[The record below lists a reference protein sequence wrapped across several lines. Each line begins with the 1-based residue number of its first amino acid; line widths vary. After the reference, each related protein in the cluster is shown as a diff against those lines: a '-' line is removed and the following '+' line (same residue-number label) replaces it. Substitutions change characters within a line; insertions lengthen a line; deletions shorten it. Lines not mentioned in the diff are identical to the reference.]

1 MRPRAKPGTTR
12 RRWGAIP
19 SIELAL
25 TFRRRRNLLIL
36 AVLALLPVLVGVTI
50 RVAGI
55 GAGTG
60 TGTGML
66 NQVAGN
72 GLFLVFASLALTVP
86 LFLPVAVGAVAAD
99 QVAGDA
105 ADGTLRTVLA
115 WPVGRTRLLAA
126 KLLAVT
132 AYAVAATFTVA
143 LSALATGAALFP
155 MRDVTLLSGATIPL
169 GAAFGRAVLIALVVA
184 GCMAGVAVIGLTIS
198 TLTDSPATA
207 LAGTVGLIVAAE
219 IVGSVPQ
226 LGSLQPWLFSFDWLA
241 FADLLRTPMYWGT
254 ITHSLWVQAG
264 YAVVCGSLAWARF
277 TSRDLAV

>member
-1 MRPRAKPGTTR
+1 
-12 RRWGAIP
+12 
-19 SIELAL
+19 
-25 TFRRRRNLLIL
+25 
-36 AVLALLPVLVGVTI
+36 VLALLPALVGISV

-55 GAGTG
+55 GAGS
-60 TGTGML
+60 GTGML

-115 WPVGRTRLLAA
+115 WPVGRTRLLGA
-126 KLLAVT
+126 KLIAAVV
-132 AYAVAATFTVA
+132 YAVAATFTVA

-155 MRDVTLLSGATIPL
+155 IRDVTLLSGTTIPL
-169 GAAFGRAVLIALVVA
+169 TAAFGRAVLIAGVVT
-184 GCMAGVAVIGLTIS
+184 CNMAAMAVIGLTIS

-207 LAGTVGLIVAAE
+207 LAATVGLIVTAE
-219 IVGSVPQ
+219 IAGSIPQ
-226 LGSLQPWLFSFDWLA
+226 LSALQPWLFSYDWLA
-241 FADLLRTPMYWGT
+241 FADLLRTPMYWDT
-254 ITHSLWVQAG
+254 IMHSLAVQGG
-264 YAVVCGSLAWARF
+264 YAVVALTLGWARF

>member
-1 MRPRAKPGTTR
+1 MRG
-12 RRWGAIP
+12 IP

-36 AVLALLPVLVGVTI
+36 VVLALLPVLVGIAV

-55 GAGTG
+55 GAG

-72 GLFLVFASLALTVP
+72 GLFLVFASLALSVP

-115 WPVGRTRLLAA
+115 WPVGRSRLLAA
-126 KLLAVT
+126 KLLAAVVF
-132 AYAVAATFTVA
+132 AVAATFTVA
-143 LSALATGAALFP
+143 LSALAVGAALFP

-169 GAAFGRAVLIALVVA
+169 GAAFGRALLIALVVTC
-184 GCMAGVAVIGLTIS
+184 CMAGVAVIGLAIS

-207 LAGTVGLIVAAE
+207 LAGTVGLIVVAE
-219 IVGSVPQ
+219 IAGSVPQ
-226 LGSLQPWLFSFDWLA
+226 LDALQPWLFSEDWLA

-254 ITHSLWVQAG
+254 ITHSLGVQAG
-264 YAVVCGSLAWARF
+264 YAVVGASLAWARF
-277 TSRDLAV
+277 TSRDLAL

>member
-1 MRPRAKPGTTR
+1 M
-12 RRWGAIP
+12 
-19 SIELAL
+19 AL
-25 TFRRRRNLLIL
+25 TFRSRRNLLIL
-36 AVLALLPVLVGVTI
+36 AVLALLPVLVGITI

-55 GAGTG
+55 GAATG
-60 TGTGML
+60 GTGML

-86 LFLPVAVGAVAAD
+86 LFLPVAVGAVAAG

-115 WPVGRTRLLAA
+115 WPVGRSRLLAA
-126 KLLAVT
+126 KLLAAV

-169 GAAFGRAVLIALVVA
+169 GTAFGRAVLIALVVA
-184 GCMAGVAVIGLTIS
+184 ACMAGMAVIGLAIS

-207 LAGTVGLIVAAE
+207 LAGTVGLIVTAE

-226 LGSLQPWLFSFDWLA
+226 LNGLHPFLFSFDWLA

-254 ITHSLWVQAG
+254 ITHSLWVQVG
-264 YAVVCGSLAWARF
+264 YAVICGSLAWARF

>member
-1 MRPRAKPGTTR
+1 M
-12 RRWGAIP
+12 P

-36 AVLALLPVLVGVTI
+36 AVLALLPVLVGIAV
-50 RVAGI
+50 RVAGL
-55 GAGTG
+55 GAG

-66 NQVAGN
+66 NQVARN

-126 KLLAVT
+126 KLLAAV
-132 AYAVAATFTVA
+132 AFAVAATFTVA
-143 LSALATGAALFP
+143 LSALAAGAALFP

-169 GAAFGRAVLIALVVA
+169 GSAFARALLIALVVTC
-184 GCMAGVAVIGLTIS
+184 CMAGVAIIGLTIS
-198 TLTDSPATA
+198 TLTDSPSTA
-207 LAGTVGLIVAAE
+207 LAGTVALIVAAE
-219 IVGSVPQ
+219 IAGSIPQ
-226 LGSLQPWLFSFDWLA
+226 LATLQPWLFSEDWLS
-241 FADLLRTPMYWGT
+241 FADLLRTPMYWTT
-254 ITHSLWVQAG
+254 ITHSLWVQAV
-264 YAVVCGSLAWARF
+264 YALICTSLAWARF
-277 TSRDLAV
+277 TSRDLAL